1 MNAFIPVISNLKF
14 KKPSEFHFFV
24 LFNRAVYIFR
34 SDEIASFRTLMCGI
48 YGYVGPRNPAQVCI
62 KGLKHLEYR
71 GYDSA
76 GLAGIPENGVLYSCK
91 EVGKLNALEEA
102 LEKQQA
108 RLRLAIAHTRWATH
122 GKPSRENAHP
132 HFDEHNA
139 IAVVHNG
146 IIENHVALRE
156 MLENHGRTFYSDTD
170 TEVIAQLISH
180 FYENDLLA
188 AVQKALAQLR
198 GFWGIALIHRD
209 HPNQIIAAAKE
220 NPIAIG
226 INSLRNEAFVS
237 SDANAFC
244 DTDLDVM
251 FLRNDEIALITP
263 EKIEVFDPSSAPV
276 HKSTEKLDY
285 VATTITKNGYPHFM
299 LKEIFEQPQTI
310 HQAFHNRFVADFGTA
325 EFENLVFTPTDLL
338 SIRRIVILACGT
350 SWHAGQIAAS
360 LLEDKARIPT
370 QAEIASEFRYRNPII
385 SEDTL
390 VIAISQS
397 GETLDTIA
405 AVREVK
411 SKGAKVLAICNARNS
426 TLTREADC
434 TLFLRAGPEISVCS
448 TKAFTSQLTVL
459 SLFTLLMARLRHMS
473 KEEGQAFLNEIQSLP
488 VKVEQVLRNRDKIQ
502 GLAKK
507 YSQFRTFYFLGR
519 HYMYA
524 ASLEGALKL
533 KEISYL
539 NAQGYPA
546 GEMKH
551 GPIALV
557 DSRLAVIAMCGNKH
571 TLEKMISNLME
582 IKARGGPILAL
593 APIGTKDIEKVADDI
608 LWLPHTCD
616 ELAAIPY
623 AVACQLL
630 AYYVA
635 LERGTD
641 IDQPRNLAKSVTV
654 E

>member
-1 MNAFIPVISNLKF
+1 
-14 KKPSEFHFFV
+14 
-24 LFNRAVYIFR
+24 
-34 SDEIASFRTLMCGI
+34 MCGI
-48 YGYVGPRNPAQVCI
+48 FGYIGPRNPAKICL

-76 GLAGIPENGVLYSCK
+76 GLAGILEGKIIACK
-91 EVGKLNALEEA
+91 EVGKIHSLENALHQSPMN
-102 LEKQQA
+102 LD
-108 RLRLAIAHTRWATH
+108 LAIAHTRWATH
-122 GKPSRENAHP
+122 GKPSKENAHP
-132 HFDEHNA
+132 HVDQSESV
-139 IAVVHNG
+139 AVVHNG
-146 IIENHVALRE
+146 IIENHFALRE
-156 MLENHGRTFYSDTD
+156 MLQSKGIKFYSDTD

-180 FYENDLLA
+180 FYDGELLP
-188 AVQKALAQLR
+188 AVQKALSMLR
-198 GFWGIALIHRD
+198 GFWGIALIHKD
-209 HPNQIIAAAKE
+209 HPNLIIAAARE

-226 INSLRNEAFVS
+226 VNAARSEAFIS
-237 SDANAFC
+237 SDANAFGEPN
-244 DTDLDVM
+244 LDVM
-251 FLRNDEIALITP
+251 FLRSDEIALISP
-263 EKIEVFDPSSAPV
+263 DKIEVFDQSSTLV
-276 HKSTEKLDY
+276 QKNTERLEAGA
-285 VATTITKNGYPHFM
+285 VTISKNGYPHFM

-310 HQAFHNRFVADFGTA
+310 QQAFHNRLIPDFGTA
-325 EFENLVFTPTDLL
+325 EFENLTFSPSDLL
-338 SIRRIVILACGT
+338 AVQRIVILACGT

-370 QAEIASEFRYRNPII
+370 QAEIASEFRYKNPII
-385 SEDTL
+385 SQNTL

-411 SKGAKVLAICNARNS
+411 SKGAKVLGICNVRNS

-473 KEEGQAFLNEIQSLP
+473 KEEGHAFLSEIQSLP
-488 VKVEQVLRNRDKIQ
+488 LKVEHVLHQHEAIKT
-502 GLAKK
+502 LAQK
-507 YSQFRTFYFLGR
+507 YARYNSFFFLGR
-519 HYMYA
+519 HYMFTT
-524 ASLEGALKL
+524 SLEAALKL
-533 KEISYL
+533 KEISYI

-557 DSRLAVIAMCGNKH
+557 DSELVVIGMCGNKH

-582 IKARGGPILAL
+582 VKARGGPVLAFV
-593 APIGTKDIEKVADDI
+593 PEGTTEIEKVATDV
-608 LWLPHTCD
+608 LYLPSICD
-616 ELAAIPY
+616 ELASILY
-623 AVACQLL
+623 SVASQLL
-630 AYYVA
+630 AYYIA